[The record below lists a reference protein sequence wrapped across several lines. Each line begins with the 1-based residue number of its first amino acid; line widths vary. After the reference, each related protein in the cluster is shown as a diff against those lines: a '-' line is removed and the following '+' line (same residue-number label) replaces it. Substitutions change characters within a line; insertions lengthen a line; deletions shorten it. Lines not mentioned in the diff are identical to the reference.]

1 MVVPSSKHV
10 LTGKRSSFVIEIAL
24 YLLSCVRYVTKL
36 FLYWNNNN
44 NNNNNNVNN
53 RRFCYSPVLYFAG
66 VFHAR

>member
-44 NNNNNNVNN
+44 NNNVKN
-53 RRFCYSPVLYFAG
+53 RRFCYSPVSYFAG

>member
-36 FLYWNNNN
+36 FLLENY
-44 NNNNNNVNN
+44 NNNNVKN
-53 RRFCYSPVLYFAG
+53 RQFCYSPVSYFAG
-66 VFHAR
+66 VLQAR